1 MSSPLCFNRS
11 SRIERQAYKWVMK
24 MFDDPGHHAP
34 ALARWLDKDPEH
46 RVVYKRVAIEVGYAS
61 DAAAQLPSLRADA
74 RMAGTHASAKPPG
87 RRLLTA
93 GVVAAAML
101 MLLLLG
107 WQASR
112 SAIFQPASDMPMIQT
127 AGISGGTKSLT
138 LTDGSQI
145 VLLGATSLRVRYG
158 PAERAIDL
166 QNGRARFTVAHDVAR
181 PFVVHVRGGTV
192 TAVGTIFEVD
202 ADRDVSVR
210 LLSGRVKVALPER
223 VVGRRDR
230 NVVLTSG
237 QQVAFDSSGQI
248 VASSA
253 RGGDTAQAGAGIESF
268 DDVPAAEII
277 AQVNW
282 SSPVKIILADNDARK
297 KRIFA
302 DLDVSDADGVARK
315 LASVLGL
322 TVDRSTPNEIR
333 LKKIH

>member
-34 ALARWLDKDPEH
+34 ALAKWLDKDPEH

-74 RMAGTHASAKPPG
+74 RMAATHASATPPG

-93 GVVAAAML
+93 GVVAAAIL

-112 SAIFQPASDMPMIQT
+112 SAIFQPASDKPMIQT

-202 ADRDVSVR
+202 ADRIASPLAAASAEGVGNSRSSPGMGVATGSPNACTSRAPSVR
-210 LLSGRVKVALPER
+210 AAATVTCWPSTAR
-223 VVGRRDR
+223 
-230 NVVLTSG
+230 T
-237 QQVAFDSSGQI
+237 
-248 VASSA
+248 ASSN
-253 RGGDTAQAGAGIESF
+253 
-268 DDVPAAEII
+268 P
-277 AQVNW
+277 
-282 SSPVKIILADNDARK
+282 SSAPGTR
-297 KRIFA
+297 
-302 DLDVSDADGVARK
+302 
-315 LASVLGL
+315 
-322 TVDRSTPNEIR
+322 TPSPSGNSR
-333 LKKIH
+333 